1 MNTTIDYL
9 KTPLDM
15 LRYLCLLESEL
26 MSARAFHRLGF
37 DVERDPASGMTLVE
51 VAVHSAGFA
60 FGYFLFALQKS
71 GLPALPETGKD
82 VMNVLDKIGKE
93 VNASVWE
100 RAVAEGKRDRESDEV
115 IAALDTAY

>member
-1 MNTTIDYL
+1 MNTNIDYL

-100 RAVAEGKRDRESDEV
+100 HAVTEGKRDRESDEA
-115 IAALDTAY
+115 IAALDTEY

>member
-37 DVERDPASGMTLVE
+37 DVERDPTSGMTLVE

-115 IAALDTAY
+115 IAALNTAY

>member
-15 LRYLCLLESEL
+15 LCYLCLLESEL
-26 MSARAFHRLGF
+26 MSARAFHRLAF
-37 DVERDPASGMTLVE
+37 DVERDPASGMTFVE

-71 GLPALPETGKD
+71 GLPAVPETGKD

>member
-9 KTPLDM
+9 KTPFDM

-100 RAVAEGKRDRESDEV
+100 RAVADGKRDRESDEV

>member
-15 LRYLCLLESEL
+15 LRYLCTLESEL

-60 FGYFLFALQKS
+60 FGYFLFALQRN
-71 GLPALPETGKD
+71 GLPSLSETGKG
-82 VMNVLDKIGKE
+82 VMNALDKIGKE

-100 RAVAEGKRDRESDEV
+100 RAVNEGKRDRESDEV
-115 IAALDTAY
+115 IAAFNTEY

>member
-71 GLPALPETGKD
+71 RLPALPDTGKD

>member
-71 GLPALPETGKD
+71 GLPARPETGKD

>member
-26 MSARAFHRLGF
+26 MSARAFHRLSF

-51 VAVHSAGFA
+51 VAVHSTGFA
-60 FGYFLFALQKS
+60 FGYFLLALRRN
-71 GLPALPETGKD
+71 GLPELPESGKD

-100 RAVAEGKRDRESDEV
+100 RAVHEGKIERETDEA
-115 IAALDTAY
+115 IAALDTEY

>member
-9 KTPLDM
+9 KNPLDM

-37 DVERDPASGMTLVE
+37 DVECDPASGMTLVE